1 MTNFSLVSIP
11 FCLMVADTMGIAN
24 LFPPFYLC
32 ICIVGII
39 LAVIIARIPPIKTIP
54 NTYRKSVG
62 KQINEE
68 IPQEKGIF
76 AHAVEMSCKKSG
88 ILQCKDSRNKWAGSS
103 DGNVL

>member
-54 NTYRKSVG
+54 NTYRESVG

-68 IPQEKGIF
+68 IPAGKRHFCPCCGNE
-76 AHAVEMSCKKSG
+76 
-88 ILQCKDSRNKWAGSS
+88 LQKERNPSMQRQSEQVGWKF
-103 DGNVL
+103 